1 MGWIKL
7 RTLLRSFCTI
17 SLLPDIPL
25 RNRHASTHT
34 EGTARYFQT
43 GGGLSAFV
51 FIEIDATLYPAHR
64 FFLEPLGD
72 DFWHAQIV
80 FNIQSQNR
88 VQHIVWR
95 KGVLVLLFRTQFCAR
110 RFFNGGG
117 RNNLAFARPR
127 CL

>member
-34 EGTARYFQT
+34 EGTACYFQA

-64 FFLEPLGD
+64 FFVEPLAN
-72 DFWHAQIV
+72 DFCRAQIILD
-80 FNIQSQNR
+80 IQSQNR

-95 KGVLVLLFRTQFCAR
+95 KGVLVLLVRT
-110 RFFNGGG
+110 
-117 RNNLAFARPR
+117 
-127 CL
+127 